1 MNDKLQRAWNSSP
14 VQWLFSIKLTV
25 ILLLVLMVLT
35 FWGTMYQVDH
45 GLFAA
50 QQKFFTSWWVW
61 MFGIIPFPGGK
72 LTLAVFMVNLL
83 GYMINMLAFQPLRPG
98 ILMIHA
104 GLLIMLIGGAI
115 THYYGEESYL
125 TLWEGESSNVVNS
138 YYEWE
143 VAVWKTEGAVRD
155 VYAIDSGGLKPG
167 DKLTFDPLPVSIEVE
182 RYYGNARAY
191 QSRTNVPSPYLSSF
205 NISRIEEA
213 PPEKEP
219 SQNTA
224 SGIFTVTAPGME
236 PAKVLLFGE
245 DTAPLLINV
254 GEDEY
259 AMGLR
264 HKRRPMPLLVSLVD
278 FKKQL
283 YPGTDTPRG
292 FSSLV
297 EVQMDGITRELTIS
311 MNKPLRHRG
320 YTLFQQSYRETPEG
334 AEASTFAV
342 ARNYGRLLPY
352 VSTGIVVLGMIWHF
366 TAMLIKFARRRASA
380 VAS

>member
-1 MNDKLQRAWNSSP
+1 MSERVHRAWNSSP

-25 ILLLVLMVLT
+25 ILLAVLMVLT
-35 FWGTMYQVDH
+35 FWGTLYQVDY

-50 QQKFFTSWWVW
+50 QKKFFTSWFVW
-61 MFGIIPFPGGK
+61 IGGFIPFPGGK
-72 LTLAVFMVNLL
+72 LTLGVLMLNLT
-83 GYMINMLAFQPLRPG
+83 GYMLNMLVFQPLKTG

-125 TLWEGESSNVVNS
+125 TLWEGEGSNVVNS

-143 VAVWKTEGAVRD
+143 VAVWKTEGAVRE
-155 VYAIDSGGLKPG
+155 VYAIDTMDLQAG
-167 DKLTFDPLPVSIEVE
+167 DQLTFDPLPVTLTVE
-182 RYYGNARAY
+182 RYHGNARAY
-191 QSRTNVPSPYLSSF
+191 QSRTNTSPYLSSF

-219 SQNTA
+219 TQNTA
-224 SGIFTVTAPGME
+224 AGVFMVNAPGME
-236 PAKVLLFGE
+236 PARVLLFGE
-245 DTAPLLINV
+245 DTAPLIIPV
-254 GEDEY
+254 GEAEY
-259 AMGLR
+259 ALGLR
-264 HKRRPMPLLVSLVD
+264 HKRRPMPLLVTLED
-278 FKKQL
+278 FKKEL
-283 YPGTDTPRG
+283 YPGTQTAKG

-320 YTLFQQSYRETPEG
+320 YTLYQQSYRETPEG
-334 AEASTFAV
+334 GEASTFAV
-342 ARNYGRLLPY
+342 TRNYGRLLPY

-366 TAMLIKFARRRASA
+366 VAMLIKFARRRVREV
-380 VAS
+380 VA